1 MKPRLKFNVS
11 NDLVTIIMSNCDF
24 FSFSPVSSDF
34 LTQLLNLYKDVKYC
48 SLPTPQPCFRLHC
61 GSLDE
66 LFVHRGKKRYFPLL
80 VIKRLL
86 FLMLTFPDVS
96 LSIQGSVWRLL
107 ERDSSEVGPLSS
119 GAVSLCNSV
128 EQSLAVSL
136 LWTQPLDV
144 WNPGSVPT
152 PTHPVVC

>member
-1 MKPRLKFNVS
+1 MS
-11 NDLVTIIMSNCDF
+11 NDLVTIIMSNGDF

-34 LTQLLNLYKDVKYC
+34 LTQLLNPYKDVKCC
-48 SLPTPQPCFRLHC
+48 SLPTPQPCFRLNC

-66 LFVHRGKKRYFPLL
+66 LFVHRGKRYFPLL
-80 VIKRLL
+80 VIKRLV
-86 FLMLTFPDVS
+86 FLMLTFSDVS

-119 GAVSLCNSV
+119 GAISLCNSV

-136 LWTQPLDV
+136 LCTQPLGI
-144 WNPGSVPT
+144 WNPGSAPT